1 MAVLIS
7 FLIAVM
13 AEVAGHYICKWLD
26 SKSNNNYP
34 IEKDGAGTPS
44 FSLHVYMTINIFL
57 GYLNYTM
64 ANIKVNLLS

>member
-1 MAVLIS
+1 MAILIS

-26 SKSNNNYP
+26 SKSNNNEP

-44 FSLHVYMTINIFL
+44 FSLHVYMTINIFP
-57 GYLNYTM
+57 G
-64 ANIKVNLLS
+64 